1 MKPLTLLLT
10 VAKGLKFYFF
20 EFRSEHSCQVTVFGD
35 GRMESSDCTETH
47 VFQPFSSASSG
58 AVATVRR
65 QVKLAG
71 QPTPASSTQRM
82 AETRESSL
90 IFVHQEKKDQASNDQ
105 AKLVLELLNSFK
117 SADEASRPEMFS
129 QLVHSMRQLSH
140 SQLLNIF
147 YNGITDPEMR
157 IVALDAIPLLKT
169 EAGIV
174 LMKDIV
180 ESGELPRQTLDI
192 WMATLPF
199 YKNPTRGM
207 LGIVSV
213 SISSSFFG

>member
-1 MKPLTLLLT
+1 
-10 VAKGLKFYFF
+10 
-20 EFRSEHSCQVTVFGD
+20 
-35 GRMESSDCTETH
+35 MESSDCSETH

-65 QVKLAG
+65 QVTLAG
-71 QPTPASSTQRM
+71 QTIPASTQRM

-90 IFVHQEKKDQASNDQ
+90 IFVHPEQRDQASNDQ

-117 SADEASRPEMFS
+117 SSDEAARPEMFS
-129 QLVHSMRQLSH
+129 QLVHSMRLLTH

-157 IVALDAIPLLKT
+157 ILALDAIPLLKT
-169 EAGIV
+169 DAGIA

-180 ESGELPRQTLDI
+180 ESGELPHQTLDM
-192 WMATLPF
+192 WFATLPY

-213 SISSSFFG
+213 RITSHAVLTI